1 MGQVNSRLVSLKF
14 APPSMFSLKPF
25 RFLAIGLS
33 MVVVS
38 PGGQAQEAGV
48 PVNAP
53 AAGRT
58 VKSLRVV
65 FKGPVSMSEARV
77 RAQMATREGEA
88 FTDENVEQD
97 IRNLYA
103 TGAVDNVDI
112 AASDV
117 AGGVAVTVTV
127 TGRGALGQVRFVGNT
142 AYPQDRLLKETELRV
157 GEPVDEAKLAT
168 GQQKIRE
175 LYEKKGFSGIAV
187 NYSTEPTTDGFTRVT
202 YTIGEGAR
210 GLVRNIN
217 FEGNS
222 AIKSSVL
229 RSKLKLKEKA
239 IYRVWRGKSKTITD
253 EVLFEDRKAV
263 ESTYQDEGYVYAQVL
278 DIRRDQVDEKYVDL
292 TYVITEGDRY
302 DVAEVAMD
310 GLTIFTPEELGPALQ
325 TIAGFPYSG
334 SEVRADEKMIG
345 DYYGSRG
352 YADARVDTSI
362 VPAGPNQVKVVYR
375 VTEGDKS
382 FVRKVNI
389 AGNSTTQDR
398 VIRRELPFTPGEEVN
413 TVKMEAGRNR
423 LQNLGYFSAVDMRT
437 NDTEQPGFKDVD
449 VTVTEQSTGTVNF
462 GAGFSSIDA
471 LVGFLDLTQTNF
483 NIGGNG
489 FRGAG
494 QRFNLGLKYGTERR
508 DFQMSFTEPWFLG
521 QKLAFTTELFYRD
534 LFYLSD
540 VFDQSNVG
548 GSLNFRKPLGEHS
561 YAELTYTLQQI
572 GVDVAE
578 EASEIIQQEDGDYL
592 QSKIDLSWVHDT
604 RDSVFLTRK
613 GHKVEIGALV
623 SGSFLGGDADV
634 WGINLQAT
642 QFFNLPFDTI
652 LSIEGAFRTV
662 DTLGSGDRVPI
673 FERLFLG
680 GANNLRGF
688 DFREVGPKDETGEP
702 VGGLSSAH
710 AAVEY
715 TFPIV
720 EKVRGAV
727 FYDIGMVS
735 DSSFDWG
742 GDINSNFGV
751 GLRLFLPIGPIR
763 VDFGVPVQS
772 DEFNDSSGQFHF
784 NVGYKF

>member
-1 MGQVNSRLVSLKF
+1 ML
-14 APPSMFSLKPF
+14 SLKPF
-25 RFLAIGLS
+25 RLLGLGLS
-33 MVVVS
+33 MVFVS
-38 PGGQAQEAGV
+38 PGSPAQEAGA

-58 VKSLRVV
+58 VKSLRIQ
-65 FKGPVSMSEARV
+65 FKGPASMSEARV
-77 RAQMATREGEA
+77 RAQMSTREGEA
-88 FTDENVEQD
+88 FSDENVEQD

-112 AASDV
+112 TSSEV
-117 AGGVAVTVTV
+117 PGGVAVTVVV
-127 TGRGALGQVRFVGNT
+127 TGRGALGEIRFVGNT
-142 AYPQDRLLKETELRV
+142 AYPESRLLKETELRV
-157 GEPVDEAKLAT
+157 GEPVDEAKLAA
-168 GQQKIRE
+168 GQGKIRE
-175 LYEKKGFSGIAV
+175 LYEKKGFAGIV
-187 NYSTEPTTDGFTRVT
+187 VSYTTEPTGEGFTRVT

-222 AIKSSVL
+222 AIKSSTL

-253 EVLFEDRKAV
+253 DVLFEDRKAV
-263 ESTYQDEGYVYAQVL
+263 ESAYQDQGYVYAQVL
-278 DIRRDQVDEKYVDL
+278 DIRREQVDDKYVDL
-292 TYVITEGDRY
+292 TYVISEGERY
-302 DVAEVAMD
+302 DVAEVALD
-310 GLTIFTPEELGPALQ
+310 GLTIFTPAELAPALQ

-334 SEVRADEKMIG
+334 SDVRADEKMIG
-345 DYYGSRG
+345 NYYGSRG

-362 VPAGPNQVKVVYR
+362 IPAGPNLVKIVYR
-375 VTEGDKS
+375 VTEGEKS

-398 VIRRELPFTPGEEVN
+398 VIRRELPFTPGDEVD
-413 TVKMEAGRNR
+413 TVKIEAGRNR
-423 LQNLGYFSAVDMRT
+423 LQNLGYFSAVDIRT
-437 NDTEQPGFKDVD
+437 NDTEQAGFKDVD

-462 GAGFSSIDA
+462 GAGFSSIDS

-494 QRFNLGLKYGTERR
+494 QRFHLGLKYGTKRR
-508 DFQMSFTEPWFLG
+508 DFQLSFTEPWFLG
-521 QKLAFTTELFYRD
+521 QKLSFTTELFYRD
-534 LFYLSD
+534 LYYLSD
-540 VFDQSNVG
+540 VYDQSNMG
-548 GSLNFRKPLGEHS
+548 GSFNFRKPLGEHS
-561 YAELTYTLQQI
+561 YAELTYTLQNI
-572 GVDVAE
+572 GIDVDD
-578 EASEIIQQEDGDYL
+578 EASEIIKLEDGDYL

-604 RDSVFLTRK
+604 RDSVFITRK
-613 GHKVEIGALV
+613 GHKVEVGALM

-634 WGINLQAT
+634 WGVNLQAA
-642 QFFNLPFDTI
+642 QYFNLPWDTI

-662 DTLGSGDRVPI
+662 DTWGSADRVPI

-688 DFREVGPKDETGEP
+688 DYREVGPKDETGEP
-702 VGGLSSAH
+702 VGGLSSAY
-710 AAVEY
+710 ASVEY

-735 DSSFDWG
+735 NDSFDWG
-742 GDINSNFGV
+742 GDVNSNFGV

-763 VDFGVPVQS
+763 VDFGIPVQS
-772 DEFNDSSGQFHF
+772 DEFNDSSGQFNF

>member
-1 MGQVNSRLVSLKF
+1 ML
-14 APPSMFSLKPF
+14 SLKPL
-25 RFLAIGLS
+25 RLLAIGLS
-33 MVVVS
+33 MVLMS
-38 PGGQAQEAGV
+38 PGSQAQEAGA

-65 FKGPVSMSEARV
+65 FKGPASMSEARV
-77 RAQMATREGEA
+77 RAQMSTREGEA
-88 FTDENVEQD
+88 FSDENVEQD

-103 TGAVDNVDI
+103 TGAVDDVEI
-112 AASDV
+112 TSSDV
-117 AGGVAVTVTV
+117 SGGVAVTVTV
-127 TGRGALGQVRFVGNT
+127 TGRGALGEIRFVGNT
-142 AYPQDRLLKETELRV
+142 AYPEDRLLKETELRV
-157 GEPVDEAKLAT
+157 GEPVDEAKLAS

-187 NYSTEPTTDGFTRVT
+187 SYTTEPTGEGFTRVT

-217 FEGNS
+217 FEGNNS
-222 AIKSSVL
+222 IKSSTL

-253 EVLFEDRKAV
+253 DVLFEDRKAV
-263 ESTYQDEGYVYAQVL
+263 ESAYQDEGFVYAQVL
-278 DIRRDQVDEKYVDL
+278 DIRREQVGEKYVDL

-302 DVAEVAMD
+302 DVAEVALD
-310 GLTIFTPEELGPALQ
+310 GLTIFTPAELAPALQ
-325 TIAGFPYSG
+325 TVAGFPYSG
-334 SEVRADEKMIG
+334 TDVRADEKMIG

-362 VPAGPNQVKVVYR
+362 IPAGPNQVKVVYR

-398 VIRRELPFTPGEEVN
+398 VIRRELPFTPGDEVD
-413 TVKMEAGRNR
+413 TVKIDAGRNR
-423 LQNLGYFSAVDMRT
+423 LQNLGYFSAVDIRT
-437 NDTEQPGFKDVD
+437 NDTEQAGFKDVD

-462 GAGFSSIDA
+462 GAGFSSIDS

-494 QRFNLGLKYGTERR
+494 QRFHLGLKYGTERR
-508 DFQMSFTEPWFLG
+508 DFQVSFTEPWFLG
-521 QKLAFTTELFYRD
+521 QKLSFTTELFYRD
-534 LFYLSD
+534 LYYLSD
-540 VFDQSNVG
+540 VYDQSNMG
-548 GSLNFRKPLGEHS
+548 GSFNFRKPLGEHS
-561 YAELTYTLQQI
+561 YAELTYTLQNVE
-572 GVDVAE
+572 VDVAE
-578 EASEIIQQEDGDYL
+578 EASEIIQLEDGDYL

-604 RDSVFLTRK
+604 RDSVYITRK
-613 GHKVEIGALV
+613 GHKVELGALM

-634 WGINLQAT
+634 WGINMQAA
-642 QFFNLPFDTI
+642 QYFNLPWDTI
-652 LSIEGAFRTV
+652 LSVEGAFRTV
-662 DTLGSGDRVPI
+662 DTWGSGERVPI
-673 FERLFLG
+673 FDRLFLG

-688 DFREVGPKDETGEP
+688 DYRDVGPKDETGEP
-702 VGGLSSAH
+702 IGGLSSAY
-710 AAVEY
+710 ASVEY

-735 DSSFDWG
+735 DDSFDWG

-763 VDFGVPVQS
+763 VDFGIPVQS
-772 DEFNDSSGQFHF
+772 DEFNDSSGQFNF